1 MDKPTLRMFEI
12 QNMMYHCYDNDT
24 RGFYSA
30 TLNSDDVSL
39 DVTFSQSGNIIIAY
53 SQITNIIYHLN
64 IPEHM
69 KDIKDL
75 HDGIRVDIISCIE
88 DSKTQ

>member
-1 MDKPTLRMFEI
+1 MDKPTLSMFEI
-12 QNMMYHCYDNDT
+12 QNMMYHCYDNGT
-24 RGFYSA
+24 REFYSA
-30 TLNSDDVSL
+30 TLKSDDVSL

-53 SQITNIIYHLN
+53 SQKTNIIYHLN
-64 IPEHM
+64 IPECV

-75 HDGIRVDIISCIE
+75 HDGIRVDIISCIG